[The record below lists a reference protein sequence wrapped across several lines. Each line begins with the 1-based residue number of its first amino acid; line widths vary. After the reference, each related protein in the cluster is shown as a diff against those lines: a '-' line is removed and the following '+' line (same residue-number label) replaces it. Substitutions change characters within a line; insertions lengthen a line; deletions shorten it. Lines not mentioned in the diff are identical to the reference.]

1 MSTALHPRSATELAE
16 VLRSGLGQVRLCGTG
31 SRQDRLPVVPEAVPI
46 HLTGLDAIW
55 RLDAPDLTCSV
66 DAGVQRYVL
75 DEALQRVG
83 LELPCPGEGTI
94 GGLFASDALGAATAG
109 GASPRTLLLGMEAV
123 LADGTAWK
131 SGARVVKSVAGF
143 DVHKLLVGSQGRL
156 FAATRLHLRLRP
168 RPRAEAW
175 FSRRGLGQAEA
186 LAQFM
191 ALRAL
196 PVPPATLLLRSD
208 RNGFDVAGRIAGR
221 PSFVDA
227 MLRTHALAAAGPI
240 TGFHLDAPPGGE
252 VLMGIVLPSRI
263 PALLAAAP
271 AGAALL
277 VLGGGRFELGL
288 NAPAQT
294 DALLGSLPGIPAH
307 ACIIRGA
314 QARRGLGT
322 PIDAGQQRLTLG
334 LKQALD
340 PHGIFV

>member
-1 MSTALHPRSATELAE
+1 MKAALHPRSATELGEA
-16 VLRSGLGQVRLCGTG
+16 LRSGLGQVRLCGTG
-31 SRQDRLPVVPEAVPI
+31 SRQDRLPAAPEAVPI

-66 DAGVQRYVL
+66 DAGVQRKVL
-75 DEALQRVG
+75 DAALQRVG

-109 GASPRTLLLGMEAV
+109 GASPRTLLLGLEAV

-175 FSRRGLGQAEA
+175 FCRRGLDQAEA

-191 ALRAL
+191 ALRTL
-196 PVPPATLLLRSD
+196 PIPPATLLLRRD
-208 RNGFDVAGRIAGR
+208 RTGFEVAGRIAGR

-227 MLRTHALAAAGPI
+227 MLRTHALATAAPFAA
-240 TGFHLDAPPGGE
+240 FHLDPPTGGE

-271 AGAALL
+271 SGAAFL
-277 VLGGGRFELGL
+277 VHGGGRFELGL
-288 NAPAQT
+288 ATPAQT
-294 DALLGSLPGIPAH
+294 DRLLGSLPGIPAH
-307 ACIIRGA
+307 ACIISGSA
-314 QARRGLGT
+314 ARRGVGT
-322 PIDAGQQRLTLG
+322 PIDAGQQRLTIG

>member
-1 MSTALHPRSATELAE
+1 VSAALHPRSATELGEA
-16 VLRSGLGQVRLCGTG
+16 LRSGLGQVRLCGTG
-31 SRQDRLPVVPEAVPI
+31 SRQDRLPVVSEAVPI
-46 HLTGLDAIW
+46 HLTGLDSIH

-66 DAGVQRYVL
+66 DAGVQRQVL
-75 DEALQRVG
+75 DAALQRVG
-83 LELPCPGEGTI
+83 LELPCLGEGTI

-175 FSRRGLGQAEA
+175 FSRRGLDQAEA
-186 LAQFM
+186 LALFL

-196 PVPPATLLLRSD
+196 PIPPAMLLLRAD
-208 RNGFDVAGRIAGR
+208 RTGIEVAGRIAGR
-221 PSFVDA
+221 ASFVAA
-227 MLRTHALAAAGPI
+227 MLRTHALAAAAPI
-240 TGFHLDAPPGGE
+240 ARLHLDAPPGGE
-252 VLMGIVLPSRI
+252 IVTGIVLPSRI
-263 PALLAAAP
+263 PTLLAAAP
-271 AGAALL
+271 GAGLL
-277 VLGGGRFELGL
+277 VHGGGRFELGL
-288 NAPAQT
+288 ASPAQT
-294 DALLGSLPGIPAH
+294 DALLDSLPGIPAH
-307 ACIIRGA
+307 ACIMRGTP
-314 QARRGLGT
+314 ARRGLGT
-322 PIDAGQQRLTLG
+322 PIDPGQQRLTRG